1 MFSRCTISF
10 HKHTQMSYFCR
21 MSAFKALWKKEL
33 MLEIRQ
39 KHALAGVAMYVLA
52 TVFVCY
58 LSLEQI
64 ESVQVWGGL
73 VWITGLF
80 TAFNAMQKTFQ
91 QEGGGTQLYLYSLAS
106 PRAVMLA
113 KATYNALLVAVLNVV
128 SLLFFLLFFGDSVFA
143 KADFYQLFL
152 GLFLG
157 STGLGITLTFIA
169 GLAYKSGAGVGL
181 VAILGFPVII
191 PLLITIVRFTIGALL
206 GVTFLNNGLHLLVLL
221 ILNGA
226 SLLLSLLLF
235 PYLWR
240 E

>member
-1 MFSRCTISF
+1 MR
-10 HKHTQMSYFCR
+10 YFCR

-106 PRAVMLA
+106 I
-113 KATYNALLVAVLNVV
+113 
-128 SLLFFLLFFGDSVFA
+128 G
-143 KADFYQLFL
+143 
-152 GLFLG
+152 G
-157 STGLGITLTFIA
+157 STQCGESSF
-169 GLAYKSGAGVGL
+169 
-181 VAILGFPVII
+181 FP
-191 PLLITIVRFTIGALL
+191 IV
-206 GVTFLNNGLHLLVLL
+206 
-221 ILNGA
+221 
-226 SLLLSLLLF
+226 
-235 PYLWR
+235 LWR
-240 E
+240 